1 MELEHRNK
9 KLKQLAVYLRGL
21 PSLDPRDSHLRVS
34 MPAYLVTGKYLLTL
48 LMEEIRANTT
58 PEVFDEY
65 NSTDSIVDAFRRQLA
80 AYTYQESPF
89 TYTGKVEP
97 RVYWKTLVS
106 NQDASVLAVSNKSS
120 SQASNLTA
128 LHPLIDSWTQTIFC
142 RPKLNG

>member
-21 PSLDPRDSHLRVS
+21 PSLDPRDSHLRMS

-89 TYTGKVEP
+89 T
-97 RVYWKTLVS
+97 
-106 NQDASVLAVSNKSS
+106 SVLAVSNKSS